1 MDRRASQRA
10 PEGSARRLIYFFN
23 VTTSPDI
30 SQQLTLAGLADGQGL
45 ELLSIEAD
53 RAANRCTAAG
63 LDARTELRAAILHCI
78 AEGRLGTRRIADV
91 FGVSR
96 ETVRALWRKA
106 SESCELDHY
115 KKEVAASYG
124 HLARIAVERM
134 IEEVD
139 EMPRA
144 SLPVLAA
151 IATDKHALLSG
162 GVTARV
168 ERVGGPSVASVKDF
182 IDALPVVSGSVGEG
196 GGADSKAGAGMIEAG
211 GLVIE
216 VGADLA
222 GESGRGDS
230 VSPASAGTT
239 EEGRA

>member
-1 MDRRASQRA
+1 
-10 PEGSARRLIYFFN
+10 

-30 SQQLTLAGLADGQGL
+30 SQQLTLAGLADGVGL
-45 ELLSIEAD
+45 ELLSVEAD
-53 RAANRCTAAG
+53 RAANRCTASS
-63 LDARTELRAAILHCI
+63 LDAREELRAAILHCI
-78 AEGRLGTRRIADV
+78 AEGRLGTRRIASV

-96 ETVRALWRKA
+96 EVVRALWKKA
-106 SESCELDHY
+106 AETQELDHF
-115 KKEVAASYG
+115 KKEAANSYG
-124 HLARIAVERM
+124 HLSRLAVERM
-134 IEEVD
+134 IEEID

-151 IATDKHALLSG
+151 IATDKHALLTG

-196 GGADSKAGAGMIEAG
+196 GGADSKPGAGMIEAG

-222 GESGRGDS
+222 GDGRGGDS
-230 VSPASAGTT
+230 VSPATDGTT

>member
-1 MDRRASQRA
+1 VS
-10 PEGSARRLIYFFN
+10 
-23 VTTSPDI
+23 TSPDI
-30 SQQLTLAGLADGQGL
+30 STQLTLAGITDGQGL

-106 SESCELDHY
+106 AESCELDHY
-115 KKEVAASYG
+115 KKEVANSYG

-182 IDALPVVSGSVGEG
+182 IDALPVVGSGSVVTGASGEQK
-196 GGADSKAGAGMIEAG
+196 GAAGAGLGMIEAG
-211 GLVIE
+211 GLVVDLGAE
-216 VGADLA
+216 SVG
-222 GESGRGDS
+222 GDS
-230 VSPASAGTT
+230 VSPAIAGTT

>member
-1 MDRRASQRA
+1 MDRRAVERSTKRPA
-10 PEGSARRLIYFFN
+10 ARGLNYFFDMA
-23 VTTSPDI
+23 TSPDI
-30 SQQLTLAGLADGQGL
+30 SKQLTLAGLTDGQGL
-45 ELLSIEAD
+45 ELLSIDAD

-63 LDARTELRAAILHCI
+63 LDARIELRAAILHCI

-115 KKEVAASYG
+115 KKEVANSYG
-124 HLARIAVERM
+124 HLARLAVERM
-134 IEEVD
+134 VEEID
-139 EMPRA
+139 DMPRA

-182 IDALPVVSGSVGEG
+182 IDALPVVSGGLVVEG
-196 GGADSKAGAGMIEAG
+196 GGADSKAAGG
-211 GLVIE
+211 SGLVIE
-216 VGADLA
+216 LGPDSVAVSA
-222 GESGRGDS
+222 RGDS
-230 VSPASAGTT
+230 VSPANAGNH
-239 EEGRA
+239 EGGSL

>member
-1 MDRRASQRA
+1 MS
-10 PEGSARRLIYFFN
+10 
-23 VTTSPDI
+23 TSPDI
-30 SQQLTLAGLADGQGL
+30 SQQLTLAGLTDGQGL

-53 RAANRCTAAG
+53 RGANRCTAAG
-63 LDARTELRAAILHCI
+63 LDAREELRAAILHCI
-78 AEGRLGTRRIADV
+78 AEGRLGTRRIASV

-96 ETVRALWRKA
+96 EVVRALWRKA
-106 SESCELDHY
+106 AESCELDHY
-115 KKEVAASYG
+115 KKDVANSYG

-182 IDALPVVSGSVGEG
+182 IDSLPVVSGSVVEG
-196 GGADSKAGAGMIEAG
+196 GGAHSKGAAGGGLGMIEAG
-211 GLVIE
+211 GLV
-216 VGADLA
+216 VDLGA
-222 GESGRGDS
+222 ESGVGDS
-230 VSPASAGTT
+230 VSPANAGSSQ
-239 EEGRA
+239 EGKL

>member
-1 MDRRASQRA
+1 MDRRAPERA
-10 PEGSARRLIYFFN
+10 AERPAPGLIIFFN
-23 VTTSPDI
+23 VSTSPDI
-30 SQQLTLAGLADGQGL
+30 STQLTLAGITDGQGL
-45 ELLSIEAD
+45 ELLSIDAD

-106 SESCELDHY
+106 AESQELDHY
-115 KKEVAASYG
+115 KKEAAASYG
-124 HLARIAVERM
+124 HLARLGVERM
-134 IEEVD
+134 IEEID
-139 EMPRA
+139 DMPRA

-182 IDALPVVSGSVGEG
+182 IDALPVVSPGLVVSG
-196 GGADSKAGAGMIEAG
+196 GGAEQKGAAGG

-216 VGADLA
+216 AGADLGA
-222 GESGRGDS
+222 VESSGDS
-230 VSPASAGTT
+230 VSPAIAGTT
-239 EEGRA
+239 EEGGA